1 MKNKYDLFLWVAF
14 LCFLGTNT
22 THAQSS
28 HKDNYWLGV
37 GLGKSQYPSGMMAL
51 GYEFANK
58 PTQLIVRYVANWD
71 IFSDHQP
78 GTSVN
83 ELGFLYGLRV
93 NKFRFS
99 AGLSGVWGTNRG
111 KFLFADPDPLI
122 YGSYVYEGIPYKTI
136 GLPAEIRFI
145 TSTKDV
151 GIGVTGFG
159 NLNGKRSFIGLNL
172 SLYVGKMK

>member
-1 MKNKYDLFLWVAF
+1 MKKYDLFLWVA
-14 LCFLGTNT
+14 LLGFLGTNT
-22 THAQSS
+22 THAQSFY
-28 HKDNYWLGV
+28 KNNYWLGV
-37 GLGKSQYPSGMMAL
+37 GLGKSQFPSGMMAL

-58 PTQLIVRYVANWD
+58 PTQLIARYVVNGE
-71 IFSDHQP
+71 IFSDRQP

-83 ELGFLYGLRV
+83 ELGLLYGLRV

-111 KFLFADPDPLI
+111 MFLFADPDPLI
-122 YGSYVYEGIPYKTI
+122 YGSQVYERIRYKTI
-136 GLPAEIRFI
+136 GVPAEIRFI

-159 NLNGKRSFIGLNL
+159 NMNGKRSFIGLNL